1 MDPSLLSRAFAGYFV
16 PGPISIKGWKMS
28 FLSLAGQS
36 FSFKICLMNL
46 VWNLKYPQ
54 FLGDDAH
61 AVEKNY
67 FYSVDNHI
75 ILS

>member
-1 MDPSLLSRAFAGYFV
+1 
-16 PGPISIKGWKMS
+16 
-28 FLSLAGQS
+28 
-36 FSFKICLMNL
+36 MNL